1 MYVFDSRRG
10 IEGERDRERER
21 QREREIEKRQEKENE
36 KMATKTM
43 SYETV
48 QLKPLMKRDMA
59 QPSKKHKKH
68 KY

>member
-10 IEGERDRERER
+10 IEGEREIERGRDRERE
-21 QREREIEKRQEKENE
+21 IGKRQEKENE

-59 QPSKKHKKH
+59 QPSKKYTKH